1 MPEVTNTLTLGMMT
15 SYLWLQIPWLL
26 VWWHHACSY
35 NYLDSWYSDFTLVVR
50 YPYSLYNDIVLVVT
64 NKYPDSVQRHHACVC
79 RYPDSWYDD
88 ITSSSRFYSLAATHQ
103 SRIIGLIVAE
113 LKPKSKLNKEV
124 SAHLLSLS
132 VCLSPL
138 PLTAPPSP
146 LSMDGWG
153 TYFVDFLLTR
163 KLKEKEKWVCILIS
177 VPQSG

>member
-1 MPEVTNTLTLGMMT
+1 MT
-15 SYLWLQIPWLL
+15 SYLWLQIPRLL

-138 PLTAPPSP
+138 PLTAPPVP
-146 LSMDGWG
+146 PFHGRVGDIFCWLF
-153 TYFVDFLLTR
+153 THTQIKR
-163 KLKEKEKWVCILIS
+163 KRKVSLYNDKCSAVWVVWCGKNFTS
-177 VPQSG
+177 